1 MRRAAPTSPYVFD
14 YRGQFRFAHPPR
26 TVWAAIDH
34 VECFEDWW
42 WWLSELRVDGAG
54 LRNGSVLEAVVSP
67 PVPYRMRLRVAF
79 SRCIPPSRIDAIV
92 SGDLKGR
99 ASLRLEPDH
108 GGTRASVHWTIEMMQ
123 LRMRIAARIAPAL
136 LRWGHDRVVDVTVA
150 GLRRHL
156 GEPPGNL
163 Q

>member
-1 MRRAAPTSPYVFD
+1 MPRTAQPSRYVFD
-14 YRGQFRFAHPPR
+14 YRDQFRFAHPPK

-42 WWLSELRVDGAG
+42 AWLSELRVNGPG
-54 LRNGSVLEAVVSP
+54 LRDGSVLEAVVSP

-92 SGDLKGR
+92 SGDLNGR
-99 ASLRLEPDH
+99 AKLLLEPDH
-108 GGTRASVHWTIEMMQ
+108 DGTRASVHWTIEMMQ
-123 LRMRIAARIAPAL
+123 RRMRIAARVAPAF

-156 GEPPGNL
+156 GELPGDIR
-163 Q
+163 